1 MGGGA
6 YNSIWIHR
14 YNKRKGDRKHGSY
27 SSRPVKG
34 SQKRLWLCLK
44 KKKSF
49 KRQAEM
55 VSEERHVTFNFLQ
68 NDRGSGESGG
78 TMRQNWQ

>member
-1 MGGGA
+1 MDSQIQQEEGR
-6 YNSIWIHR
+6 SETWVLLLTSS
-14 YNKRKGDRKHGSY
+14 KRKSEETVVMLK
-27 SSRPVKG
+27 
-34 SQKRLWLCLK
+34 K